1 MILRLYCAVSALL
14 LGSLGVCQESSLTT
28 TPIGTTTSSG
38 PPNITS
44 CHNGGFNYFD
54 AEESGKCNCPSYW
67 IGDDCETIVCTNG
80 GYVVDGTNRCR
91 CPIGYFGVHCE
102 ATTTIKPPK
111 GTFSSNKLS
120 QFNIID
126 LNLYTDYWGM
136 GSYNK
141 YKEALI
147 SYINTAQD
155 RNNIFSE
162 YNYWYNDFVP
172 HLDLTTLGGP
182 TEINYPESYTF
193 NKTSNRISA
202 SNATDFLAAFE
213 KAPNMPR
220 LTRLYYC
227 HKSAIYEAIY
237 DMMKGNNLEQT
248 TITVVTSQPPFPDE
262 LGKIAKDKI
271 LQMTVA
277 FGITINV
284 IWIEDDIFIR
294 CKPEETQDLKELAQ
308 ATGGNFL
315 SVRYSPD
322 DTSIADA
329 ISSIFDTM
337 YQPQLIA
344 NGGASDCSKGHSV
357 TVVPDRSPMPYYVF
371 VKGENV
377 QVSDDC
383 IGVNTKAT
391 SYPGDM
397 IILYTQ
403 LSPFP
408 CPLTITSDGAC
419 SVLAVGVD
427 QKNLGLQLY
436 PSFVEDSQLDVS
448 RHEPIDGLQLYVA
461 LHMEINNASLQN
473 YSISTL
479 TSYDDLGN
487 SLNFTFQYRDA
498 TFELIS
504 DVVLND
510 PITGNAIARRVLPFK
525 CLPSTYPPPP
535 TTTTVTTTATTTTVT
550 TTPGLMT
557 SATVGSTSEYSTGE
571 FFFFPSILPYVEG
584 SATYSTGEKYSSP
597 NVNIHR
603 CDIDYYNN
611 NHDYSNNY
619 NNDTIW

>member
-1 MILRLYCAVSALL
+1 ML
-14 LGSLGVCQESSLTT
+14 
-28 TPIGTTTSSG
+28 
-38 PPNITS
+38 
-44 CHNGGFNYFD
+44 
-54 AEESGKCNCPSYW
+54 
-67 IGDDCETIVCTNG
+67 
-80 GYVVDGTNRCR
+80 
-91 CPIGYFGVHCE
+91 
-102 ATTTIKPPK
+102 
-111 GTFSSNKLS
+111 
-120 QFNIID
+120 
-126 LNLYTDYWGM
+126 
-136 GSYNK
+136 
-141 YKEALI
+141 
-147 SYINTAQD
+147 
-155 RNNIFSE
+155 
-162 YNYWYNDFVP
+162 
-172 HLDLTTLGGP
+172 
-182 TEINYPESYTF
+182 
-193 NKTSNRISA
+193 
-202 SNATDFLAAFE
+202 
-213 KAPNMPR
+213 NMPR

-227 HKSAIYEAIY
+227 HGSPIYETIEA
-237 DMMKGNNLEQT
+237 MMIAKSLAQT
-248 TITVVTSQPPFPDE
+248 TITVVTSQPQMLDGTGMKKE
-262 LGKIAKDKI
+262 KI

-294 CKPEETQDLKELAQ
+294 CKPEETQDLKDLVQ

-322 DTSIADA
+322 DTSTADA

-357 TVVPDRSPMPYYVF
+357 TVVPDRSQMPYYVF
-371 VKGENV
+371 AKGENV

-403 LSPFP
+403 LSPFA

-461 LHMEINNASLQN
+461 LHMEINNPNLQN
-473 YSISTL
+473 YSVSTL
-479 TSYDDLGN
+479 ASYDDLG
-487 SLNFTFQYRDA
+487 SPLNFTFQYRDA

-504 DVVLND
+504 DVVLSD

-525 CLPSTYPPPP
+525 CLPPTYPPPP
-535 TTTTVTTTATTTTVT
+535 TATEGTTKAATTTVTTM
-550 TTPGLMT
+550 PGLTT
-557 SATVGSTSEYSTGE
+557 STTVGSTSKYS
-571 FFFFPSILPYVEG
+571 
-584 SATYSTGEKYSSP
+584 AGEKYSSP

-603 CDIDYYNN
+603 CDIDYHNDD
-611 NHDYSNNY
+611 HDYSNNS
-619 NNDTIW
+619 NNDTIR